1 MTLRTHVPA
10 LGCALL
16 ALASVCG
23 ASPATYRLDPA
34 HSTLSFAFTQAGA
47 KNQGRFG
54 KFDVTLMFDAA
65 APQSGK
71 LDVTVQVTSLDTGD
85 QERDSTLRGADLFD
99 VAKFAQA
106 HFSAATLN
114 RIDATRFE
122 AVGKLTIRDQTHDL
136 RVPLTLT
143 TSATGTARGATLAGQ
158 VTIHRLD
165 YGVGQGDW
173 KSTEWVGNDVVVS
186 FNLRLAG

>member
-1 MTLRTHVPA
+1 MTLRMHIPA
-10 LGCALL
+10 LGCTLL

-23 ASPATYRLDPA
+23 AAPATYRLDPA
-34 HSTLSFAFTQAGA
+34 HSALSFAFTQAGG

-54 KFDVTLMFDAA
+54 KFDVTLTFDAA
-65 APQSGK
+65 APESGK
-71 LDVTVQVTSLDTGD
+71 LDVTVQVNSLDTGD
-85 QERDSTLRGADLFD
+85 QERDGTLRGADLFD

-106 HFSAATLN
+106 RYSATTLN
-114 RIDATRFE
+114 RIDATHFE
-122 AVGKLTIRDQTHDL
+122 AIGKLTIRDQTHDL
-136 RVPLTLT
+136 RVPLVLT
-143 TSATGTARGATLAGQ
+143 TSAAGAASGATLAGQ

-173 KSTEWVGNDVVVS
+173 KSTEWVGNDVIVS